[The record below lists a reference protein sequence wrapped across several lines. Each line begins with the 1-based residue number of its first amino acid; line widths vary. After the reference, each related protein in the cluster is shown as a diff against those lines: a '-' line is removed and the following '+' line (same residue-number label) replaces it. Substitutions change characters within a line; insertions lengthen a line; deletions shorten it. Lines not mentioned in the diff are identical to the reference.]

1 MSHVRD
7 AYEEVFNTASPQ
19 TMFTH
24 VYQNGDEDVL
34 VILPACNLWTF
45 GALRDWDPK
54 RAALSPEKAGLVEIE
69 CSLIWVPFPI
79 LHHHSKG
86 NPYIEGNPTTYVH
99 ADDNMVY
106 CGSSM
111 TDALAVFEEEL
122 WKIED
127 QLAECPGPRIF
138 CSDK

>member
-1 MSHVRD
+1 MSYVRD
-7 AYEEVFNTASPQ
+7 AYEEVFSTASPQ

-24 VYQNGDEDVL
+24 IYQEGDTDIL

-45 GALRDWDPK
+45 GALKDWDPK
-54 RAALSPEKAGLVEIE
+54 RAAQFPEKAGLVEIE

-99 ADDNMVY
+99 ADGNMVY

-111 TDALAVFEEEL
+111 MEALAVFEEEL
-122 WKIED
+122 RKIED
-127 QLAECPGPRIF
+127 QLMECPGPRIF